1 MVTKNVCYLFLFHV
15 FIINGME
22 HDNGKQLAVSV
33 ATYDTFTP
41 REGENSSGHSLY
53 HSCNSPREAEN
64 SSIINSPREG
74 LDISS
79 VASLHL
85 SNNPPQRVDD
95 LSLDLDGG
103 PQEVI
108 KELDEKEVNFFIRAC
123 EFTKSHGVSERRA
136 AAVIKRNVNQPI
148 IQKIVSNM
156 RQQKINPDEV
166 QINHEGRKVRSP
178 GVDLGVDMGEI
189 YELSHKI
196 SRAAWT
202 KDRTCCG
209 HTVSKETGQK
219 VTTGVLFALGT
230 SGLLVCN
237 ALLYVYLG
245 HEGTVNNYYNC
256 SYPLG

>member
-1 MVTKNVCYLFLFHV
+1 MVAKNVCYILLLHV

-22 HDNGKQLAVSV
+22 NAEKQGNTSLT
-33 ATYDTFTP
+33 TYDTFTP
-41 REGENSSGHSLY
+41 RNIRETF
-53 HSCNSPREAEN
+53 SPRDSEVTSVPSLHN
-64 SSIINSPREG
+64 SINSPR
-74 LDISS
+74 DA
-79 VASLHL
+79 V
-85 SNNPPQRVDD
+85 D
-95 LSLDLDGG
+95 LSLDLDDG
-103 PQEVI
+103 PQQEI
-108 KELDEKEVNFFIRAC
+108 KELDDKEVNFFIRAC

-136 AAVIKRNVNQPI
+136 AAVIKKNVNEPI
-148 IQKIVSNM
+148 IQKIISNM

-166 QINHEGRKVRSP
+166 QINHEDRKVRSP

-196 SRAAWT
+196 SRAAWK

-245 HEGTVNNYYNC
+245 HEGTVNNYYYNC
-256 SYPLG
+256 TNGTNPYLG